1 MVASPATA
9 STTEMAIVAQTKNV
23 KRSRA
28 SSSSPSPRV
37 RATMALPPVPSMKPM
52 VARIMVRGK
61 AKLVA
66 ASAVDP
72 QTFETNRPSVIT

>member
-1 MVASPATA
+1 
-9 STTEMAIVAQTKNV
+9 
-23 KRSRA
+23 
-28 SSSSPSPRV
+28 
-37 RATMALPPVPSMKPM
+37 MALPPVPSMKPM